1 MLFWKRDFY
10 PVKYGNLGYPS
21 LKPGAG
27 EIIPTNFQIQSF
39 QNVPLFC
46 EGMGEKT
53 CFKSLTCSRF
63 LPESKGFCLGGW
75 EAHWFRFKDVSR
87 TMADQ
92 QIGVH
97 TVVVTNWFFIL
108 LYFLGKGSVEFNFW
122 VFVSCPLVPYRN
134 DHFIQRHPKTFFFFI
149 LLGL

>member
-1 MLFWKRDFY
+1 MHRKMLFWKRDFY

-53 CFKSLTCSRF
+53 CFKSTTTSWEPKEHLTQKKHSFHLISKF
-63 LPESKGFCLGGW
+63 LFQNYHILVGN
-75 EAHWFRFKDVSR
+75 
-87 TMADQ
+87 Q
-92 QIGVH
+92 Q
-97 TVVVTNWFFIL
+97 N
-108 LYFLGKGSVEFNFW
+108 
-122 VFVSCPLVPYRN
+122 
-134 DHFIQRHPKTFFFFI
+134 
-149 LLGL
+149 

>member
-1 MLFWKRDFY
+1 MYLFGFGSPSEILFKGFNKLKMLR
-10 PVKYGNLGYPS
+10 
-21 LKPGAG
+21 
-27 EIIPTNFQIQSF
+27 SF
-39 QNVPLFC
+39 SCKFTAASWNTWQMK
-46 EGMGEKT
+46 GKKT